1 MFIYLIIFSTTS
13 VFAKI
18 YKVENIEIKEPYN
31 TNFKKTKVI
40 DKAFDS
46 AFKLLLSKI
55 VSSDDY
61 ERVKINNLNIIRPMV
76 NSFSIVDEQFINNQ
90 YSAKFDVLFEKKK
103 ILNFLNNK
111 NIISSIP
118 KEKKIIFFPILVNLE
133 NNELFL
139 YEQNIFFSN
148 WKIDENPSYLLKYS
162 LPAEDL
168 EDIKHLTENIN
179 NIEQIDFKEILN
191 KYNNEDYIVSIFFQE
206 KKNLNI
212 LSKINLDNKQSIIKT
227 DFSNVEIKEFND
239 QKRIIKYLKTT
250 FENKWK
256 KNNEI
261 NTSIKLFLTLS
272 ANSKDLVLLNK
283 IEEALLESDL
293 IYKFNVEKISNLET
307 VYKIVYN
314 GTPDK
319 FITDFENKKFKID
332 ISNENWVIYE

>member
-61 ERVKINNLNIIRPMV
+61 DRVNINNLNIIRPMV

-118 KEKKIIFFPILVNLE
+118 KEKK
-133 NNELFL
+133 
-139 YEQNIFFSN
+139 
-148 WKIDENPSYLLKYS
+148 
-162 LPAEDL
+162 
-168 EDIKHLTENIN
+168 
-179 NIEQIDFKEILN
+179 
-191 KYNNEDYIVSIFFQE
+191 
-206 KKNLNI
+206 
-212 LSKINLDNKQSIIKT
+212 
-227 DFSNVEIKEFND
+227 
-239 QKRIIKYLKTT
+239 
-250 FENKWK
+250 
-256 KNNEI
+256 
-261 NTSIKLFLTLS
+261 
-272 ANSKDLVLLNK
+272 
-283 IEEALLESDL
+283 
-293 IYKFNVEKISNLET
+293 
-307 VYKIVYN
+307 
-314 GTPDK
+314 
-319 FITDFENKKFKID
+319 
-332 ISNENWVIYE
+332 

>member
-1 MFIYLIIFSTTS
+1 M
-13 VFAKI
+13 
-18 YKVENIEIKEPYN
+18 
-31 TNFKKTKVI
+31 
-40 DKAFDS
+40 
-46 AFKLLLSKI
+46 
-55 VSSDDY
+55 
-61 ERVKINNLNIIRPMV
+61 
-76 NSFSIVDEQFINNQ
+76 
-90 YSAKFDVLFEKKK
+90 
-103 ILNFLNNK
+103 
-111 NIISSIP
+111 
-118 KEKKIIFFPILVNLE
+118 E

-139 YEQNIFFSN
+139 YEQNIFFNN
-148 WKIDENPSYLLKYS
+148 WEIDENPSYLLKYS
-162 LPAEDL
+162 LPTEDL

-227 DFSNVEIKEFND
+227 DFSDVEIKEFND

-261 NTSIKLFLTLS
+261 NTSIKLYLTLS

-283 IEEALLESDL
+283 IEEALLGSDL

-319 FITDFENKKFKID
+319 FITDFQNKKFKID